1 MLLERK
7 VVNVPA
13 QRELDADR
21 SEYGRMGVKTRGV
34 FGAAAI
40 EAGTPDFGSNGE
52 GFEGASTDAVDAIAN
67 ILHHLAY
74 EFPDEDAEVV
84 VESALEHFRHEID
97 DRD

>member
-1 MLLERK
+1 VSSGPRRSR
-7 VVNVPA
+7 PA
-13 QRELDADR
+13 RPT
-21 SEYGRMGVKTRGV
+21 S
-34 FGAAAI
+34 
-40 EAGTPDFGSNGE
+40 
-52 GFEGASTDAVDAIAN
+52 AVTDAIAN